1 MSRCLFAS
9 LLLAVMPLAAAS
21 PIVDDGGHTLVLAAP
36 AQRIVSLWPGATA
49 LLFAA
54 GAGDRIVATADYSD
68 EPEAARRIARI
79 GDAQSFDVERILALH
94 PDVVVAWE
102 GGTSPLALA
111 RLERV
116 GLRVYR
122 AGFARLTELPDTLRR
137 LGALAGTS
145 AVADPAA
152 AALAARIQALRA
164 RYARPARP
172 PTVLI
177 QVWDRPV
184 YTVGRAQIL
193 SDVLG
198 ACGYRNVFDDLAAP
212 APAVSEESVLA
223 RDPDVILALAPDE
236 ASARA
241 WLDRWR
247 DVGALRAVRG
257 GRLLADSDPRLSR
270 MGPGLV
276 PAAEALCERL
286 AGLYSR

>member
-1 MSRCLFAS
+1 VSRCLFAS

>member
-1 MSRCLFAS
+1 VSRCLSAS

>member
-1 MSRCLFAS
+1 MSRCLSAS